1 MDLFESTRVLE
12 GEQLLH
18 TETNTSDPKVYKT
31 LDEVSDPQDNRT
43 QNIDEPSKI
52 SWLITT
58 IAVMVLLR
66 VNQTW
71 NRRWKTGSPDSTL
84 TGMTVFLLMCN
95 FLSYMMAMLK
105 TKDSTRL
112 LNMATM
118 WITLLCCLLS
128 SSFVYRI
135 FVSSFSTVPSAV
147 SHELFTVSA
156 FTAEEVFQVCG
167 CQKHRL
173 LSNNLPST
181 LSACSDA
188 LRSIAINS
196 LGHQTGL
203 SVVLCLYFMW
213 SAKSYFSDSS
223 KPPRGS
229 SLGKVAF
236 SLCLAVAYMSVWK
249 LESLHTARLSSYLTN
264 YQQKLPATASIGKCR
279 SFHTTTWKQHCQLKS
294 HPSSVQ
300 SQPVVASILLADSE
314 TYLSAECQHLWGTA
328 YLKLFDELYVVEGSK
343 LKSAWN
349 SETTTDTRF
358 DKQPSHLAET
368 QPPQTTPGGR
378 TSAVPAKPVVV
389 PPKLPPLTIAETKEI
404 EALSQESLS
413 YLLLVFRDK
422 LFQESSGAE
431 PHTDQAGIDKN
442 ITVAGR
448 VFDLDVRRFLNLSH
462 SNDPLLRLLTTKDMY
477 EIPKEAVE
485 QISDAVGKSL
495 KGTEESKSILEFD
508 AEFVNKADVLGY
520 YRIVV
525 NARQSEP
532 LIKKDETM
540 AAEYIK
546 QSGNTA
552 WKTNLTYADK
562 QVLSQI
568 KSEGEFLDG
577 INYGYYH
584 GIHRNS
590 EDGAIVFNC
599 VGKYNNATQTCDGR
613 ISGSVRK
620 CHFSDEKSDTKLC
633 DTLIYIRDFGQGEGI
648 LRGPI
653 FIGQILYPV
662 PLSDVNTVKVNC
674 TNKYDGNG
682 CIGISKF
689 EIDIDKF
696 NGYGTCQK
704 GFYLHYCL
712 GGLNM
717 YYGNLGLGD
726 AASSD
731 VDGYQILC
739 EGVYNFKKRTCT
751 KNYQKSSCVGDML
764 GGPKSFSCAGKFN
777 QRKCDF
783 LMVGTICGPKKTVC
797 SKMLT
802 DGKCLSFEPSTNEFC
817 TGYTVTNS
825 DKTVDCVGKFK
836 VELEA
841 EEGKPAKKIGECEGT
856 MHIAKNQCDGKF
868 VRVEKAICNGLMTV
882 QDNCAGDYQ
891 DKLDNLKVSCVGRY
905 LEKTD
910 QCNGTQSL
918 NFNTESTKICDGVSP
933 LKTPDKC
940 EGIISVSTRAKL
952 YGANSFKGNLVVSRT
967 DKNDNFNCKGV
978 IIVYPHADQ
987 FFCAGDLRYTPDP
1000 TTTGKKFRCKIWDTD
1015 HCIPDNPS
1023 SKGVVTPRK

>member
-188 LRSIAINS
+188 LRSIEINS

-389 PPKLPPLTIAETKEI
+389 PPKRSEE
-404 EALSQESLS
+404 
-413 YLLLVFRDK
+413 
-422 LFQESSGAE
+422 
-431 PHTDQAGIDKN
+431 
-442 ITVAGR
+442 
-448 VFDLDVRRFLNLSH
+448 RR
-462 SNDPLLRLLTTKDMY
+462 
-477 EIPKEAVE
+477 
-485 QISDAVGKSL
+485 VGK
-495 KGTEESKSILEFD
+495 
-508 AEFVNKADVLGY
+508 
-520 YRIVV
+520 
-525 NARQSEP
+525 
-532 LIKKDETM
+532 
-540 AAEYIK
+540 
-546 QSGNTA
+546 
-552 WKTNLTYADK
+552 
-562 QVLSQI
+562 
-568 KSEGEFLDG
+568 
-577 INYGYYH
+577 
-584 GIHRNS
+584 
-590 EDGAIVFNC
+590 
-599 VGKYNNATQTCDGR
+599 
-613 ISGSVRK
+613 
-620 CHFSDEKSDTKLC
+620 
-633 DTLIYIRDFGQGEGI
+633 
-648 LRGPI
+648 
-653 FIGQILYPV
+653 
-662 PLSDVNTVKVNC
+662 
-674 TNKYDGNG
+674 
-682 CIGISKF
+682 
-689 EIDIDKF
+689 
-696 NGYGTCQK
+696 
-704 GFYLHYCL
+704 
-712 GGLNM
+712 
-717 YYGNLGLGD
+717 
-726 AASSD
+726 
-731 VDGYQILC
+731 
-739 EGVYNFKKRTCT
+739 
-751 KNYQKSSCVGDML
+751 
-764 GGPKSFSCAGKFN
+764 
-777 QRKCDF
+777 
-783 LMVGTICGPKKTVC
+783 
-797 SKMLT
+797 
-802 DGKCLSFEPSTNEFC
+802 
-817 TGYTVTNS
+817 
-825 DKTVDCVGKFK
+825 
-836 VELEA
+836 
-841 EEGKPAKKIGECEGT
+841 EC
-856 MHIAKNQCDGKF
+856 
-868 VRVEKAICNGLMTV
+868 
-882 QDNCAGDYQ
+882 
-891 DKLDNLKVSCVGRY
+891 
-905 LEKTD
+905 
-910 QCNGTQSL
+910 
-918 NFNTESTKICDGVSP
+918 
-933 LKTPDKC
+933 
-940 EGIISVSTRAKL
+940 
-952 YGANSFKGNLVVSRT
+952 
-967 DKNDNFNCKGV
+967 
-978 IIVYPHADQ
+978 
-987 FFCAGDLRYTPDP
+987 
-1000 TTTGKKFRCKIWDTD
+1000 
-1015 HCIPDNPS
+1015 
-1023 SKGVVTPRK
+1023 